1 MSANDK
7 RAICA
12 YILINIKLGFTE
24 EVIAKLK
31 EIPGITSVAVI
42 TGEYDVIARLE
53 TDSLEEMHDRTL
65 DIHVIDGVFETTTS
79 IIQKE
84 FT

>member
-7 RAICA
+7 KTISA

-24 EVIAKLK
+24 GVIAKLK

-42 TGEYDVIARLE
+42 TGEYDAIVRLE
-53 TDSLEEMHDRTL
+53 TDSLKEMHERTL
-65 DIHVIDGVFETTTS
+65 EIHVIDGIIETTTS
-79 IIQKE
+79 IIQVE

>member
-7 RAICA
+7 KAICA
-12 YILINIKLGFTE
+12 YVLINIKLGFTE

-42 TGEYDVIARLE
+42 TGEYDCIVRLE
-53 TDSLEEMHDRTL
+53 TDTLEEMHDRTL
-65 DIHVIDGVFETTTS
+65 DIHIIDGIFETTTS
-79 IIQKE
+79 IIQIE